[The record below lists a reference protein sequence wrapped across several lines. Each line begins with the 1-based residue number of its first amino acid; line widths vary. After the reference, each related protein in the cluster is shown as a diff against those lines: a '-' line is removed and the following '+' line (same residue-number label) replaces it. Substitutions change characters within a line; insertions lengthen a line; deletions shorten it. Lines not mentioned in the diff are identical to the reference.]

1 MSVEVLQNSL
11 GLVSLATPLAILL
24 GWPVA
29 LTGILWGELGRR
41 WVRVLSLLTLALP
54 PFFVAGMW
62 MEWVGFAGAWRAG
75 TEFLPEKAWPL
86 VMSVIV
92 LALMLWPLATLLNL
106 GVWDRVDARLWEVE
120 PRLRGC
126 DLWKCVLWPALSRGM
141 GIPVLW
147 IGILVLGNFGV
158 PALFQA
164 RVWSAE
170 VWVEYATRFDA
181 GSAMKLCWPLALAV
195 GLGLVVLG
203 RAGWDWPAARTRL
216 PAKALKERLGPVL
229 SGGILVLA
237 SVVVGV
243 SLGGPVLTA
252 LLRGRTWSEL
262 IPSFEATGPVA
273 WRTVLYA
280 GVAASVVWLIAAAS
294 AGRRGMAVSV
304 VPFAIPGVF
313 TGMFLAEVSSVATVQ
328 PLRSTGFWVVA
339 ALVIRYT
346 FVGWLVADRAWRTA
360 DVRLRDSVASAGGGR
375 WAQWR
380 HVIWPVSRGSL
391 AGVWYAIYVLCL
403 WDVETQLLVVPPGGD
418 TLALMIFNL
427 LHYGH
432 NAQVSALCVQ
442 LGLLA
447 ILPLGLFTLF
457 RWVTGD
463 FGTGRRIRGLGLLV
477 LAPGLAACSPEDGAK
492 TSARL
497 SSALFEHVEVVGGKG
512 TGPGFFSKPRSV
524 AVDERGQLY
533 VVDMT
538 GRVQRFDEAGRW
550 LSHWQMPETA
560 AGRPKGMDAVP
571 GGGVFVVEPHY
582 HRVNRFDPEG
592 RRTSQ
597 WGVQG
602 TEAGQIWFPRAIA
615 VGSDGTCYVSEYGKR
630 ERIQR
635 FRWEDGVYLGG
646 FGEEGIGPGQLNRA
660 EGLGIGP
667 NGDVYVADSCNHRIQ
682 IFSRDGKLLR
692 MHGRAG
698 RALGEFSYP
707 YDIRVDGE
715 GTQYVCE
722 FGNSRIHILSADDR
736 PLETL
741 GGPGNGPAEL
751 NNPWSLCLD
760 SSGDLYVADAL
771 NHRVVKY
778 VRRKSG
784 PSLATGRWR
793 SVDGHFG
800 HTGGK
805 G

>member
-1 MSVEVLQNSL
+1 MRIEVLQNSL
-11 GLVSLATPLAILL
+11 VLVLLTTPIAVLL

-29 LTGILWGELGRR
+29 LLGILGGDLGRR
-41 WVRVLSLLTLALP
+41 WVRILALLTLALP

-75 TEFLPEKAWPL
+75 MGTLSEKVWPL
-86 VMSVIV
+86 AMSVGV
-92 LALMLWPLATLLNL
+92 LALMLWPLVTLLAL
-106 GVWDRVDARLWEVE
+106 GVWDRVDGRLWEAE
-120 PRLRGC
+120 PRLRGFE
-126 DLWKCVLWPALSRGM
+126 LWRRVLGPALARGM
-141 GIPVLW
+141 GIPALW
-147 IGILVLGNFGV
+147 IGVLVLGNFGV

-181 GSAMKLCWPLALAV
+181 WSALQLCWPLIVVL
-195 GLGLVVLG
+195 GLGLAVLG
-203 RAGWDWPAARTRL
+203 RAKWEWPAARSMAS
-216 PAKALKERLGPVL
+216 AKALRERLGPWVVA
-229 SGGILVLA
+229 GILMMA
-237 SVVVGV
+237 IVVVAL
-243 SLGGPVLTA
+243 SLGVPLLTA
-252 LLRGRTWSEL
+252 LLKGRTWTEFL
-262 IPSFEATGPVA
+262 PSFQASGPVV
-273 WRTVLYA
+273 WRTALYA
-280 GVAASVVWLIAAAS
+280 FTAASVVWLIAVWT
-294 AGRRGMAVSV
+294 AGRPGMALSV
-304 VPFAIPGVF
+304 VPFAIPGIF
-313 TGMFLAEVSSVATVQ
+313 TGMLLAEISSMAMAQ

-339 ALVIRYT
+339 ALVMRYA
-346 FVGWLVADRAWRTA
+346 FVGWLMADRAWRTA

-375 WAQWR
+375 WAHWR
-380 HVIWPVSRGSL
+380 HVIWPVSHGNL
-391 AGVWYAIYVLCL
+391 AGTWYAIYVLCL

-418 TLALMIFNL
+418 TLGLVIFNL

-432 NAQVSALCVQ
+432 NAQVSALCLQ

-447 ILPLGLFTLF
+447 LLPLGLFALLRGLSGNF
-457 RWVTGD
+457 ATGW
-463 FGTGRRIRGLGLLV
+463 GIRRLGLLF
-477 LAPGLAACSPEDGAK
+477 LLPGLTACSPGEGPR

-497 SSALFEHVEVVGGKG
+497 KSALFESVEVVGGKG

-524 AVDERGQLY
+524 AIDETGQLFA
-533 VVDMT
+533 VDMT
-538 GRVQRFDEAGRW
+538 GRVQRFDGMGRW
-550 LSHWQMPETA
+550 VSQWQMPETT

-582 HRVNRFDPEG
+582 HRVNRFDAEG
-592 RRTSQ
+592 KMTGQ

-602 TEAGQIWFPRAIA
+602 MDAGQIWFPRAIA
-615 VGSDGTCYVSEYGKR
+615 VGADGICYVSEYGKR

-635 FRWEDGVYLGG
+635 FRWEDGSYLGG
-646 FGEEGIGPGQLNRA
+646 FGEEGTGPGQLNRA

-682 IFSRDGKLLR
+682 IFSREGRLLR

-698 RALGEFSYP
+698 RRLGEFSYP
-707 YDIRVDGE
+707 YDIRIDRE
-715 GTQYVCE
+715 GRQYVCE
-722 FGNSRIHILSADDR
+722 FGNSRIQVLSADDQ

-741 GGPGNGPAEL
+741 GGPGGAPDEL

-760 SSGDLYVADAL
+760 ATGNLYVADAL

-784 PSLATGRWR
+784 TLLADGNRQVAAQNSR
-793 SVDGHFG
+793 QSV
-800 HTGGK
+800 GK